1 MVLDERKNYLLQL
14 IVEDYIETAVPVSS
28 GQLVTKHDLD
38 ISSATVRNDM
48 VALEQEGFVISPH
61 TSAGRIPT
69 ELGYRAYV
77 FAMNPVKSLRDK
89 GVRKD
94 KDLYVAYKASK
105 DVREQMKN
113 LSRTLAELTQCAIIV
128 GFSSNDVYYTGLSNL
143 FSQPEFQDMRM
154 IYSISEVVDQLD
166 QMLPNI
172 MASVKEDVHVQI
184 GEENP
189 VSDACSL
196 IGFKPQHDQMIG
208 LLGPMRMDYKRNF
221 EKMIQIK
228 TLLS

>member
-14 IVEDYIETAVPVSS
+14 IVEDYIATAVPVSS
-28 GQLVTKHDLD
+28 GQLVAKHDLD
-38 ISSATVRNDM
+38 VSPATVRNDM
-48 VALEQEGFVISPH
+48 VALEQEGFVASPH

-69 ELGYRAYV
+69 EQGYR
-77 FAMNPVKSLRDK
+77 
-89 GVRKD
+89 
-94 KDLYVAYKASK
+94 LYVMSSSSSADKMNASK
-105 DVREQMKN
+105 ELNEAYAAVTDTREKMKN
-113 LSRTLAELTQCAIIV
+113 VARVLAELTNNAVIV

-166 QMLPNI
+166 QTLPHI

-189 VSDACSL
+189 VSDACSF

-208 LLGPMRMDYKRNF
+208 LLGPMRMDYKLSIEQMRHVKN
-221 EKMIQIK
+221 
-228 TLLS
+228 LLS